1 MIMGQAATKA
11 GRAIANN
18 ASSSASVTAA
28 AAAHHRRHEAIE
40 LATVIGQG
48 KIKAPTSS
56 SQPTTDSDDDAA
68 LALSAVAARHQRH
81 RDEIAAEMFAAASGR
96 TNTATT
102 TNNNVEVMP
111 EMPPELL
118 KFLTDTGPLHKTVD
132 KSATSS
138 RIYDV
143 LEKGGTK
150 VRDEHAKAANAR
162 VRRRMPL
169 VKKSSSQQQKLDGD
183 TGSRHDEVFIRGGRI
198 EENVDDDDIEDDGT
212 TVTRTTNFST
222 IDRSSSAYRGLSVTR
237 EDYFR
242 ILSNN
247 NNNNN
252 LGAML
257 LSKGAVV
264 DSPEWKAAVELEYK
278 KMTSTNNATT
288 TIATNDTT
296 NEEDDDKDDD
306 KKKTKSSNNSSM
318 TFDELRDIKLFEDS
332 LHYIGVPVL
341 MKDNDGDIIGVW
353 SHKVTDMKH
362 SSGLKVVT
370 EGSIEF
376 VMKNE

>member
-1 MIMGQAATKA
+1 
-11 GRAIANN
+11 
-18 ASSSASVTAA
+18 
-28 AAAHHRRHEAIE
+28 
-40 LATVIGQG
+40 
-48 KIKAPTSS
+48 
-56 SQPTTDSDDDAA
+56 
-68 LALSAVAARHQRH
+68 
-81 RDEIAAEMFAAASGR
+81 
-96 TNTATT
+96 
-102 TNNNVEVMP
+102 
-111 EMPPELL
+111 
-118 KFLTDTGPLHKTVD
+118 
-132 KSATSS
+132 
-138 RIYDV
+138 
-143 LEKGGTK
+143 
-150 VRDEHAKAANAR
+150 
-162 VRRRMPL
+162 
-169 VKKSSSQQQKLDGD
+169 
-183 TGSRHDEVFIRGGRI
+183 
-198 EENVDDDDIEDDGT
+198 
-212 TVTRTTNFST
+212 
-222 IDRSSSAYRGLSVTR
+222 
-237 EDYFR
+237 
-242 ILSNN
+242 
-247 NNNNN
+247 
-252 LGAML
+252 ML